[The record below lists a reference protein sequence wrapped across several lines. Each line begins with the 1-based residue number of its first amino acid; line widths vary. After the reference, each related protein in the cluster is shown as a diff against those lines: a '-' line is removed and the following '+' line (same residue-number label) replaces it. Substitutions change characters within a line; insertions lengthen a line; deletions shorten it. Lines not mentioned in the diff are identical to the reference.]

1 MVFCR
6 FSFCWGERGVFWD
19 MVCRRA
25 SSWSCCLHSKEMG
38 GLSEQREWKGM
49 DGRREGQRERPC
61 LGWASLLFLHWR
73 FIDIFGVWPPF
84 FSGRN
89 GTHGMEPHA
98 KDTRTEQGCNWN
110 SAWRWF
116 LRQGS
121 FAHFGWLVS
130 FSFFTFVL
138 ALSLFFVPDH
148 DGIFRRRRRMGLKI
162 RKTLSCFFP
171 AEVDLLACKEVGNV
185 VLSSAGGWQRKRG
198 SSFQSWEEG
207 NDHSNGILS
216 VSGVFDATRHGAT
229 LPTGTRHRH
238 TRIPCIAT
246 MVSIWGELKDEQGRP
261 EHAVW

>member
-1 MVFCR
+1 MPR
-6 FSFCWGERGVFWD
+6 TQERSKAATGTAHGGGFFA
-19 MVCRRA
+19 RA
-25 SSWSCCLHSKEMG
+25 RSHTSAGWS
-38 GLSEQREWKGM
+38 
-49 DGRREGQRERPC
+49 PFP
-61 LGWASLLFLHWR
+61 SLL
-73 FIDIFGVWPPF
+73 
-84 FSGRN
+84 
-89 GTHGMEPHA
+89 
-98 KDTRTEQGCNWN
+98 
-110 SAWRWF
+110 
-116 LRQGS
+116 
-121 FAHFGWLVS
+121 S
-130 FSFFTFVL
+130 FSPFLF
-138 ALSLFFVPDH
+138 FFVPDH